1 MLIMSTKIIKCNCNS
16 EWQDET
22 YGPGNRVGNE
32 LKNGQFRCSVCSTV
46 IGSQFITQPVV
57 KKEVV
62 KEVKP
67 VKVVEKKVAGDKK
80 GKKDDKPLKKPSMKG
95 GKR

>member
-1 MLIMSTKIIKCNCNS
+1 MSTKIIKCTCKS
-16 EWQDET
+16 VWQDET

-46 IGSQFITQPVV
+46 IGSQYVTQPVV
-57 KKEVV
+57 KKEPV
-62 KEVKP
+62 KEVK
-67 VKVVEKKVAGDKK
+67 VEKVADKKVAGDKK
-80 GKKDDKPLKKPSMKG
+80 GKKDEKPLKKPSMKG